1 MFLAALAIAPL
12 AALAAPF
19 AAYVIDARTGEVLY
33 QTNAETRLHPASLT
47 KMMTLYITFQAIER
61 GEITLDTKVTISQ
74 RAAGQAPSKLGL
86 KPGQKIALRYL
97 IRAAAIKS
105 ANDAATA
112 IAEAISGSEAA
123 FAERM
128 TRTARALGMTGST
141 FKNANGLTAAGH
153 LSTARDLT
161 LLGRRLFY
169 DYPQYYNVF
178 SRRTADA
185 GVAQVASTNRKFLE
199 SYEGADGI
207 KTGYTV
213 PAGFNLTA
221 SAQRGDKRII
231 ATILG
236 GLSTASRNQK
246 MAELLDLGF
255 RLAPD
260 RAPVQKPAL
269 PAYEPGG
276 QMLLADAAPDAM
288 PGSASRAV
296 DDPVAAQIAADVDI
310 GMNDPADGPAAGKTL
325 RVAAAVPAS
334 PRPVSRPPA
343 AGMTEPGSEAPAG
356 ATSTAAAPVLTASA
370 VPAADAPEAPVA
382 AGPVF
387 AQTARPQPETLAL
400 AAADPAAAASPL
412 DPAAA
417 EALARA
423 VTAAGV
429 GRVDTSGTPPVP
441 VLTASAA
448 DPGAS
453 PATAPEPDAGIAT
466 AGVTDIDAA
475 VLLALGGGSG
485 GTAMPGIRPQAR
497 PGNRPSGTGGTP
509 DAELQLAALGTEEP
523 PTLTDAVAFE
533 DTAAAAQAVDAAA
546 TDTAATEGAAME
558 TAVALAPDAASA
570 LAGTAD
576 PGAAAPPVMP
586 EIILAEAVEPPPP
599 APQLEVVTRVSSSG
613 GRQWGISVGRFGS
626 RNEAER
632 VLIRTALIEMNS
644 LDEAL
649 RKVVSRGGRFDA
661 SFVGM
666 TEQGAEL
673 ACRRLIARS
682 SDCTVI
688 EPTGEQTAE
697 PTG

>member
-1 MFLAALAIAPL
+1 M
-12 AALAAPF
+12 
-19 AAYVIDARTGEVLY
+19 
-33 QTNAETRLHPASLT
+33 
-47 KMMTLYITFQAIER
+47 
-61 GEITLDTKVTISQ
+61 
-74 RAAGQAPSKLGL
+74 
-86 KPGQKIALRYL
+86 
-97 IRAAAIKS
+97 
-105 ANDAATA
+105 
-112 IAEAISGSEAA
+112 
-123 FAERM
+123 
-128 TRTARALGMTGST
+128 
-141 FKNANGLTAAGH
+141 
-153 LSTARDLT
+153 
-161 LLGRRLFY
+161 
-169 DYPQYYNVF
+169 
-178 SRRTADA
+178 
-185 GVAQVASTNRKFLE
+185 
-199 SYEGADGI
+199 
-207 KTGYTV
+207 
-213 PAGFNLTA
+213 
-221 SAQRGDKRII
+221 
-231 ATILG
+231 
-236 GLSTASRNQK
+236 
-246 MAELLDLGF
+246 
-255 RLAPD
+255 
-260 RAPVQKPAL
+260 
-269 PAYEPGG
+269 
-276 QMLLADAAPDAM
+276 
-288 PGSASRAV
+288 
-296 DDPVAAQIAADVDI
+296 
-310 GMNDPADGPAAGKTL
+310 
-325 RVAAAVPAS
+325 
-334 PRPVSRPPA
+334 
-343 AGMTEPGSEAPAG
+343 
-356 ATSTAAAPVLTASA
+356 
-370 VPAADAPEAPVA
+370 
-382 AGPVF
+382 
-387 AQTARPQPETLAL
+387 
-400 AAADPAAAASPL
+400 
-412 DPAAA
+412 
-417 EALARA
+417 
-423 VTAAGV
+423 
-429 GRVDTSGTPPVP
+429 P

-546 TDTAATEGAAME
+546 TDTAATGGAATEGAAME
-558 TAVALAPDAASA
+558 TAVALAPDAAA

-586 EIILAEAVEPPPP
+586 EIILAEAVEPSPP

-688 EPTGEQTAE
+688 EPTGEPTAE

>member
-1 MFLAALAIAPL
+1 MFMAALAIAPL

-19 AAYVIDARTGEVLY
+19 AAYVIDARTGQVLY

-47 KMMTLYITFQAIER
+47 KMMTLYVTFQAIER
-61 GEITLDTKVTISQ
+61 GEITLDTRVTISQ

-112 IAEAISGSEAA
+112 IAEAISGSEPA

-128 TRTARALGMTGST
+128 TRTAKALGMTGST

-161 LLGRRLFY
+161 LLGRHLFY

-246 MAELLDLGF
+246 MADLLDLGF

-276 QMLLADAAPDAM
+276 QMLLADAAPGAT
-288 PGSASRAV
+288 PGSASGAA

-325 RVAAAVPAS
+325 RVAAAVQAS
-334 PRPVSRPPA
+334 PRPASRPPSD
-343 AGMTEPGSEAPAG
+343 AGMTETVAEAPAG
-356 ATSTAAAPVLTASA
+356 ATAAAPVPTASA
-370 VPAADAPEAPVA
+370 VPVADAPETPA
-382 AGPVF
+382 ADGPVF
-387 AQTARPQPETLAL
+387 AQTASPQPETLAL

-453 PATAPEPDAGIAT
+453 PATAPEPDTGIAT

-533 DTAAAAQAVDAAA
+533 DTAAAAQTVDAAA

-558 TAVALAPDAASA
+558 TAVALAPDSASA

-586 EIILAEAVEPPPP
+586 EIILAEAVEPSPP